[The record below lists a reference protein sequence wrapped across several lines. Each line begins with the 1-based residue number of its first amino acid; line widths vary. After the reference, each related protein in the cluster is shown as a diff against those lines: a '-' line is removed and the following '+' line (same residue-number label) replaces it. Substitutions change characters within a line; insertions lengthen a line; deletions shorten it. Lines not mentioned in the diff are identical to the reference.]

1 MHNFLVILQKKFI
14 LFHPFI
20 TLFFTQ
26 LKRIKCKKGNH
37 NQNVKWSFEVGH
49 QHNQEKE
56 KKKKGS
62 FHKKKKRKEKKL
74 NTSMSKESSTSNP
87 MSRIE

>member
-1 MHNFLVILQKKFI
+1 MHNFLVILQKKII

-37 NQNVKWSFEVGH
+37 NQNVKWSIEVGH

-56 KKKKGS
+56 KMKKGS
-62 FHKKKKRKEKKL
+62 FQKKKKNLTQTWQRKAAHPIQWQE
-74 NTSMSKESSTSNP
+74 
-87 MSRIE
+87 